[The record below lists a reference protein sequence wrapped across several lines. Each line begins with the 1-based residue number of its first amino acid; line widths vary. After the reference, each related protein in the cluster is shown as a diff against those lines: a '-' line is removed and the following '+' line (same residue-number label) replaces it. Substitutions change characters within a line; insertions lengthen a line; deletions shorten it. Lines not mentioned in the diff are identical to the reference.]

1 MLQLVELLLAA
12 LPVAALPVVRQ
23 QLVLQEQLVAQVHS
37 LGQMSVQQ
45 QVQNFELA
53 QILELG
59 ESHPL
64 VNQLQ
69 VLQAL

>member
-1 MLQLVELLLAA
+1 MLQLVELLL
-12 LPVAALPVVRQ
+12 AALPVVRQ

-53 QILELG
+53 QILEPVEFHL
-59 ESHPL
+59 L